1 MKSLVLAIA
10 LAGVAMTGTASAS
23 YLISPTATPEERDR
37 YEWYHTLINQY
48 HTGPAN
54 TVVAPSSV
62 DRHAGHAHRTAPE
75 IVRPSR

>member
-1 MKSLVLAIA
+1 MKSFLLAIA

-37 YEWYHTLINQY
+37 YEWYHTLVNQY
-48 HTGPAN
+48 HTGLAN
-54 TVVAPSSV
+54 TIVAPNTV

-75 IVRPSR
+75 FARSSR